1 MTSEPDPAG
10 RNSLPGDLHK
20 DLNDL
25 KHIIWTR
32 RPILGE
38 IMRRHGN
45 TILHDY
51 AQDFLDVNEC
61 PRLDARKEE
70 LITAA
75 HALITERLG
84 NDVADR
90 VARQLRRMPLVSTT
104 DHHGPIDHP
113 FFVNANIISAIPM
126 MERADPELQS
136 LVVFSFASVSLNN
149 ASAYPRGILFHAGE
163 RGEGPLVRLPILPD
177 KVKMSVVYGQAPYSR
192 DELARAETELA
203 RRITNGEVSA
213 LRGERIQT
221 ILNGIFGADD
231 IFAAKDLATQITMIN
246 HRLWP
251 HLFHPTHSHTQK
263 PAPELIYL
271 DIESLVTKL
280 LLDRHLDTTSIF
292 HKIFFD
298 EEFRGRALQAF
309 NNLPGAYSLEHDWG
323 TFFFWGRDEKGH
335 RVRLLVGEESLIA
348 PNGQL
353 EIALT
358 PDALR
363 EALLEKRIFPSM
375 VLCYLMVSLHYGM
388 KCLGGFSQVHDLTM
402 VKRTWA
408 EFLIAHGQKDEAA
421 ALEPVQTKEL
431 SGDGMVLAYITN
443 KDGAL
448 TPATGIDMALMESDT
463 SLHHYADL
471 SRRVTLAQMME
482 PMLPEIYSVLYTG
495 GERDARLAQIQPE
508 TIVAATNLYDTL
520 ERQTE
525 QPIVAKPAEEM
536 SPPFFGVDVPEL
548 QPVPIRYDE

>member
-1 MTSEPDPAG
+1 MTPEDSSG
-10 RNSLPGDLHK
+10 LHK
-20 DLNDL
+20 DLDDL

-61 PRLDARKEE
+61 PRLDTRKDE

-75 HALITERLG
+75 QQLISERLG
-84 NDVADR
+84 DDVANR
-90 VARQLRRMPLVSTT
+90 VARQLRRLPLVSTT

-113 FFVNANIISAIPM
+113 FFVNANIISAIPI

-149 ASAYPRGILFHAGE
+149 ASAYPRGVLFHAGE

-192 DELARAETELA
+192 GELARAETELA
-203 RRITNGEVSA
+203 RRTTNGEISPKRA
-213 LRGERIQT
+213 ERIHT
-221 ILNGIFGADD
+221 MLEKIFGADD
-231 IFAAKDLATQITMIN
+231 IFAAPDLATQITMIN

-251 HLFHPTHSHTQK
+251 HLFHPTHNHTQK
-263 PAPELIYL
+263 PAPELVYL

-280 LLDRHLDTTSIF
+280 MLDRHLDPASVF
-292 HKIFFD
+292 HSVLFNP
-298 EEFRGRALQAF
+298 ELRGRALQTF

-335 RVRLLVGEESLIA
+335 RVRLLLGEDSLVA
-348 PNGQL
+348 PNAKL

-358 PDALR
+358 PESIR
-363 EALLEKRIFPSM
+363 QALLERRIFPSM
-375 VLCYLMVSLHYGM
+375 LLCYLMVALHYGM

-402 VKRTWA
+402 IKDAWA
-408 EFLIAHGQKDEAA
+408 DFLTQYGRGDEAA
-421 ALEPVQTKEL
+421 ALDPVQTKEL
-431 SGDGMVLAYITN
+431 SGDGMVLAYITTQQG
-443 KDGAL
+443 DL
-448 TPATGIDMALMESDT
+448 TPATGVDMALMESDT
-463 SLHHYADL
+463 SLEHYAEL

-495 GERDARLAQIQPE
+495 AERDVRLAQIPAE
-508 TIVAATNLYDTL
+508 KIVAATNLYETL
-520 ERQTE
+520 EHE
-525 QPIVAKPAEEM
+525 QPHTAPPHVADEPEELM
-536 SPPFFGVDVPEL
+536 DVSAL
-548 QPVPIRYDE
+548 QPIPVRHDK